1 MYAAVSNKLSV
12 VNGTDQFSSAV
23 AMSGANAARVE
34 LTVFANSATSLS
46 IDLQGSNDL
55 QNWAIVG
62 SAHTGYTVGY
72 NSFAETAVSF
82 QFVRLRYY
90 VVGTGTIIVAAG
102 INTAAL

>member
-12 VNGTDQFSSAV
+12 VNGVDQFSSAV
-23 AMSGANAARVE
+23 AMSGSNAARVE
-34 LTVFANSATSLS
+34 FTIFANSATSLS

-62 SAHTGYTVGY
+62 SAHTGYVVGY

-82 QFVRLRYY
+82 QFVRLRQY
-90 VVGTGTIIVAAG
+90 VVGTGTVIIAAG

>member
-12 VNGTDQFSSAV
+12 VNGVDQFSSAV
-23 AMSGANAARVE
+23 SCQGANAARVE
-34 LTVFANSATSLS
+34 FTIFANSATTLS

-55 QNWAIVG
+55 QNWALVG
-62 SAHTGYTVGY
+62 VAHTGFTVGY

-82 QFVRLRYY
+82 QFVRLRCY

>member
-1 MYAAVSNKLSV
+1 V
-12 VNGTDQFSSAV
+12 
-23 AMSGANAARVE
+23 
-34 LTVFANSATSLS
+34 
-46 IDLQGSNDL
+46 DLQGSNDL